1 MDSQFKKRVQAV
13 QQSENTARQAPPQH
27 LPLMLSPPRNLTTNS
42 NTSNIA
48 GRSTGG
54 AVRTNTAAARAMRLK
69 VSTSGK
75 LGVGRSLFGNNGGS
89 LSAASAASAAA
100 SASTSSS
107 AVAARAAAAIA
118 PEGEPTP
125 PVPRRVTRSHP
136 TAPTRS
142 STRKSAAA
150 NPLVSTESRN
160 TLGAPKR
167 PETRNNHLLRN
178 TVTSSIAST
187 SASTSSSTHRHITS
201 PTTRSSTNSV
211 RNNHSDSND
220 SCSNNDNGSSSSRT
234 YIESNVT
241 SNSGDG
247 NESDSSAH
255 DSDAEN
261 NAPPGFKP
269 PPRSEFT
276 IRRAMAAG
284 GASSST
290 FDSHDYPPSPSGMR
304 SPTMRSPGLKSP
316 SKKLVYDRFIPM
328 RERDLSEWYDVH
340 EGSSTPTR
348 PRSKNQPM
356 TPGQTHITDHYR
368 QAQNQ
373 AHDSVIANE
382 LMLTDPRTPHD
393 SHSLNSPRRLFS
405 YSSTTT
411 HNTMHFDSPNRQ
423 IYAPTPVSQ
432 ESRNILLSPKK
443 AQRAISRVP
452 FKVLDAPDLKDDF
465 YLNLVDWS
473 SKNVLGV
480 GLGSSVYLW
489 SAATGNVHQLCDV
502 GSPDTVTSL
511 SWTSSAS
518 YLAVGTDKGDIQIW
532 DVSVQKRI
540 RTMTGHTQR
549 VGVLAWSDHTL
560 TSGSRDRKIYH
571 RDVRTQEMYQQT
583 LISHSGEVCGL
594 KWNSSGTQLAS
605 GGNDNR
611 LIIWD
616 RESTKPQFQFR
627 THQAAVKAIDWNPH
641 QAGVLASGGGT
652 LDRHI
657 RFWNTMTGTSIG
669 AHDTGSQVC
678 NLAWS
683 KTTNEL
689 VSTHGYSQNQ
699 VLVWK
704 YPSMHQIASLPG
716 HTLRVLYL
724 ALSPDGQTIVTGA
737 GDETLRF
744 WNVFQKS
751 KSERRDDDGLSGA
764 ITTIR

>member
-1 MDSQFKKRVQAV
+1 MDSQFRKRVQAM
-13 QQSENTARQAPPQH
+13 QQSENSARQALPLPI
-27 LPLMLSPPRNLTTNS
+27 PLMLPPLVPSSNNS
-42 NTSNIA
+42 TSIS
-48 GRSTGG
+48 GRGIG
-54 AVRTNTAAARAMRLK
+54 AVRNNSAAARAMRIRLTPASK
-69 VSTSGK
+69 ANI
-75 LGVGRSLFGNNGGS
+75 GRNIFGNSNGS
-89 LSAASAASAAA
+89 LSAVTSTSTLP
-100 SASTSSS
+100 ASTPT
-107 AVAARAAAAIA
+107 AAAARAAAALTTTAESTPA
-118 PEGEPTP
+118 PSST
-125 PVPRRVTRSHP
+125 PRRGTRTRLKSPTRTSTRRSAVTSVSSN
-136 TAPTRS
+136 TSSESQNNSSAPTR
-142 STRKSAAA
+142 
-150 NPLVSTESRN
+150 LESRN
-160 TLGAPKR
+160 NALPYKTGSSSITNTTCPVSPSKSHAIAANDNTNSNNNSGNSGN
-167 PETRNNHLLRN
+167 EDDGNNNYSNGTRNN
-178 TVTSSIAST
+178 
-187 SASTSSSTHRHITS
+187 SAEV
-201 PTTRSSTNSV
+201 P
-211 RNNHSDSND
+211 
-220 SCSNNDNGSSSSRT
+220 DN
-234 YIESNVT
+234 
-241 SNSGDG
+241 G
-247 NESDSSAH
+247 NESDSSEH

-261 NAPPGFKP
+261 SVPVGFKP
-269 PPRSEFT
+269 PPPTRYYIKRSQPNGE
-276 IRRAMAAG
+276 
-284 GASSST
+284 ASSSAINAQ
-290 FDSHDYPPSPSGMR
+290 DRPPSPPGMR
-304 SPTMRSPGLKSP
+304 SPTLRSPGLKSP
-316 SKKLVYDRFIPM
+316 SKKHVYDRFIPAM
-328 RERDLSEWYDVH
+328 TERSVTEFYH
-340 EGSSTPTR
+340 MQESPSTPTR
-348 PRSKNQPM
+348 PRSRNQPM
-356 TPGQTHITDHYR
+356 TPGKSHVTDHYR
-368 QAQNQ
+368 HAQNQ
-373 AHDSVIANE
+373 AHDSVMANE
-382 LMLTDPRTPHD
+382 LMLTAPRSPHD
-393 SHSLNSPRRLFS
+393 PNLLSSPRRLFT

-411 HNTMHFDSPNRQ
+411 HNTMHFDSPSRQ
-423 IYAPTPVSQ
+423 IYAKTPISQ
-432 ESRNILLSPKK
+432 ENRNILLSPKK

-452 FKVLDAPDLKDDF
+452 FKVLDAPELKDDF

-489 SAATGNVHQLCDV
+489 SAATGSVNQLCDV
-502 GSPDTVTSL
+502 GGPDTVASL

-518 YLAVGTDKGDIQIW
+518 YLAVGTDEGLIQIW
-532 DVSVQKRI
+532 DVETQKRI

-571 RDVRTQEMYQQT
+571 RDVRTPEMYQQT
-583 LISHSGEVCGL
+583 LLSHTGEVCGL
-594 KWNSSGTQLAS
+594 KWNGSGTQLAS

-616 RESTKPQFQFR
+616 KESTKPQFQFR

-652 LDRHI
+652 ADRHI

-751 KSERRDDDGLSGA
+751 KSERRDDDGLYGA
-764 ITTIR
+764 IATIR

>member
-1 MDSQFKKRVQAV
+1 M
-13 QQSENTARQAPPQH
+13 N
-27 LPLMLSPPRNLTTNS
+27 
-42 NTSNIA
+42 
-48 GRSTGG
+48 
-54 AVRTNTAAARAMRLK
+54 
-69 VSTSGK
+69 
-75 LGVGRSLFGNNGGS
+75 
-89 LSAASAASAAA
+89 
-100 SASTSSS
+100 
-107 AVAARAAAAIA
+107 
-118 PEGEPTP
+118 
-125 PVPRRVTRSHP
+125 
-136 TAPTRS
+136 
-142 STRKSAAA
+142 
-150 NPLVSTESRN
+150 
-160 TLGAPKR
+160 
-167 PETRNNHLLRN
+167 
-178 TVTSSIAST
+178 
-187 SASTSSSTHRHITS
+187 
-201 PTTRSSTNSV
+201 
-211 RNNHSDSND
+211 
-220 SCSNNDNGSSSSRT
+220 
-234 YIESNVT
+234 
-241 SNSGDG
+241 G
-247 NESDSSAH
+247 NESDSSEH

-269 PPRSEFT
+269 PPRSEFI
-276 IRRAMAAG
+276 IRRTRPVENT
-284 GASSST
+284 SSST

-304 SPTMRSPGLKSP
+304 SPTMRSPGLRSP
-316 SKKLVYDRFIPM
+316 SRKLVYDRFIPM
-328 RERDLSEWYDVH
+328 RERDLSELYDLH
-340 EGSSTPTR
+340 ESPSTPTR

-382 LMLTDPRTPHD
+382 LMLTDPRSPHD
-393 SHSLNSPRRLFS
+393 SSLNSPRRLFT

-411 HNTMHFDSPNRQ
+411 HNTMHFDSPSRQ

-432 ESRNILLSPKK
+432 ESRNILLSPRKG
-443 AQRAISRVP
+443 QRAISRVP

-511 SWTSSAS
+511 AWTSSAS

-532 DVSVQKRI
+532 DVAVQKRI

-594 KWNSSGTQLAS
+594 KWNGSGTQLAS

-652 LDRHI
+652 ADRHI

>member
-1 MDSQFKKRVQAV
+1 MAMDSQFKKRLQAM
-13 QQSENTARQAPPQH
+13 QQSTARQPLPQH
-27 LPLMLSPPRNLTTNS
+27 LPLMLSPPRMTDTSTNI
-42 NTSNIA
+42 NTHLA
-48 GRSTGG
+48 GRSIGG
-54 AVRTNTAAARAMRLK
+54 PVRNNTPAARAMR
-69 VSTSGK
+69 VRVPAATRAGI
-75 LGVGRSLFGNNGGS
+75 GRNLFGNSSNTS
-89 LSAASAASAAA
+89 LSTASSTASNTPA
-100 SASTSSS
+100 SASTSTSIS
-107 AVAARAAAAIA
+107 AVAARAAAAISSEVESTPA
-118 PEGEPTP
+118 PAPA
-125 PVPRRVTRSHP
+125 PRRGTRARRTS
-136 TAPTRS
+136 PTRS
-142 STRKSAAA
+142 STRRSAAA
-150 NPLVSTESRN
+150 GLANQVASANTRN
-160 TLGAPKR
+160 ASNAPTR
-167 PETRNNHLLRN
+167 PETRNNTRN
-178 TVTSSIAST
+178 TADSSIAGT
-187 SASTSSSTHRHITS
+187 LASTSSHNNTS
-201 PTTRSSTNSV
+201 APSTRSSTNSNG
-211 RNNHSDSND
+211 NNGDDS
-220 SCSNNDNGSSSSRT
+220 GGSSSRT
-234 YIESNVT
+234 LHEINPINNT
-241 SNSGDG
+241 NNG
-247 NESDSSAH
+247 NESDSSEH

-269 PPRSEFT
+269 PPRSEFI
-276 IRRAMAAG
+276 IRRSRPVEG
-284 GASSST
+284 VSSSSM

-304 SPTMRSPGLKSP
+304 SPTMRSPGLRSP

-328 RERDLSEWYDVH
+328 RERDLSELYDLH
-340 EGSSTPTR
+340 EAPSTPTR

-356 TPGQTHITDHYR
+356 TPGQTHVTDHYR

-382 LMLTDPRTPHD
+382 LMLTDPRSPYD
-393 SHSLNSPRRLFS
+393 PSLNSPRRLFT

-411 HNTMHFDSPNRQ
+411 HNTMHFDSPSRQ

-432 ESRNILLSPKK
+432 ESRNILLSPRKG
-443 AQRAISRVP
+443 QRVISRVP

-511 SWTSSAS
+511 SWTGSAS

-532 DVSVQKRI
+532 DVAVQKRI

-594 KWNSSGTQLAS
+594 KWNGSGTQLAS

-616 RESTKPQFQFR
+616 KESTKPQFQFR

-652 LDRHI
+652 ADRHI

>member
-1 MDSQFKKRVQAV
+1 M
-13 QQSENTARQAPPQH
+13 
-27 LPLMLSPPRNLTTNS
+27 
-42 NTSNIA
+42 A
-48 GRSTGG
+48 GRTIGG
-54 AVRTNTAAARAMRLK
+54 PVRNNTAAARAMR
-69 VSTSGK
+69 VRVPPATSAGI
-75 LGVGRSLFGNNGGS
+75 GRSLFGNSSNTS
-89 LSAASAASAAA
+89 LSTASSNASNTSASASPSTSTLAAAARAASAISSEVEPSPTPAPTPRRGTRARRASPTRSRTRRATAAGSANQAA
-100 SASTSSS
+100 SSTTRSASSAPNRSETRNSTRNTAIASTIASTSS
-107 AVAARAAAAIA
+107 
-118 PEGEPTP
+118 
-125 PVPRRVTRSHP
+125 H
-136 TAPTRS
+136 
-142 STRKSAAA
+142 
-150 NPLVSTESRN
+150 N
-160 TLGAPKR
+160 
-167 PETRNNHLLRN
+167 
-178 TVTSSIAST
+178 T
-187 SASTSSSTHRHITS
+187 SA
-201 PTTRSSTNSV
+201 PTTRSSTNGNS
-211 RNNHSDSND
+211 NNCDGNGDSN
-220 SCSNNDNGSSSSRT
+220 SRALLETNISSNN
-234 YIESNVT
+234 SN
-241 SNSGDG
+241 NG
-247 NESDSSAH
+247 NESDSSEH

-269 PPRSEFT
+269 PPRSDFI
-276 IRRAMAAG
+276 IRRTRPVE
-284 GASSST
+284 GASSSSSSM
-290 FDSHDYPPSPSGMR
+290 FDSHNYPPSPSGGMK

-316 SKKLVYDRFIPM
+316 SKKLVYDRYIPM
-328 RERDLSEWYDVH
+328 RERDLSELYDLH
-340 EGSSTPTR
+340 EAPSTPTR

-356 TPGQTHITDHYR
+356 TPGQTHVTDHYR

-382 LMLTDPRTPHD
+382 LMLTDPRSPHD
-393 SHSLNSPRRLFS
+393 PSLNSPRRLFT

-411 HNTMHFDSPNRQ
+411 HNTMHFDSPSRQ

-443 AQRAISRVP
+443 GQRAISRVP

-489 SAATGNVHQLCDV
+489 SAASGNVHQLCDV

-511 SWTSSAS
+511 SWTGSAS

-532 DVSVQKRI
+532 DVAAQKRI

-571 RDVRTQEMYQQT
+571 RDVRTQDMYQQT
-583 LISHSGEVCGL
+583 LIGHSGEVCGL
-594 KWNSSGTQLAS
+594 KWNGSGTQLAS

-616 RESTKPQFQFR
+616 KDSTKPQFQFR

-652 LDRHI
+652 ADRHI

>member
-27 LPLMLSPPRNLTTNS
+27 LPLMLSPPRNLTSNSS
-42 NTSNIA
+42 NTSSA
-48 GRSTGG
+48 VGRSSGG
-54 AVRTNTAAARAMRLK
+54 ALRTNTAAARAMRLK
-69 VSTSGK
+69 VPTATRPGI
-75 LGVGRSLFGNNGGS
+75 GRSLFGNSTGS
-89 LSAASAASAAA
+89 LSAASAASSSA
-100 SASTSSS
+100 STSTSSS
-107 AVAARAAAAIA
+107 AVAARAAALIA
-118 PEGEPTP
+118 PEVERTATP
-125 PVPRRVTRSHP
+125 PPRRVTRSHLS
-136 TAPTRS
+136 APTRS

-150 NPLVSTESRN
+150 GAANPPVSSEPRN
-160 TLGAPKR
+160 SSGTPKR
-167 PETRNNHLLRN
+167 PDTRNNFSLRN
-178 TVTSSIAST
+178 TIAST
-187 SASTSSSTHRHITS
+187 LASTSSHNHTTA
-201 PTTRSSTNSV
+201 PATRSNTNSD
-211 RNNHSDSND
+211 RNSHTDNT
-220 SCSNNDNGSSSSRT
+220 DNGSNNGNVNGSSVH
-234 YIESNVT
+234 IENKAT

-247 NESDSSAH
+247 NESESSEH

-269 PPRSEFT
+269 PPRSEFI
-276 IRRAMAAG
+276 IRRNMAAG

-290 FDSHDYPPSPSGMR
+290 FDSDNPPSPSGMR
-304 SPTMRSPGLKSP
+304 SPTMRSPGLRSP

-328 RERDLSEWYDVH
+328 RERDLSEWYDIH
-340 EGSSTPTR
+340 EAPSTPTR
-348 PRSKNQPM
+348 PRSRNQPM
-356 TPGQTHITDHYR
+356 TPGQTHVTDHYR

-382 LMLTDPRTPHD
+382 LMLTDPRNPHD

-616 RESTKPQFQFR
+616 KESTKPQFQFR

-652 LDRHI
+652 ADRHI

-751 KSERRDDDGLSGA
+751 KSERRDDDGLSSA

>member
-27 LPLMLSPPRNLTTNS
+27 IPLMLSPPRVSTSSATTSTNMSGRSISGAIRS
-42 NTSNIA
+42 NTP
-48 GRSTGG
+48 
-54 AVRTNTAAARAMRLK
+54 AARAMRIRMPPATRA
-69 VSTSGK
+69 SI
-75 LGVGRSLFGNNGGS
+75 GRSLFGNS
-89 LSAASAASAAA
+89 SSS
-100 SASTSSS
+100 SASTSSASTSTS
-107 AVAARAAAAIA
+107 AAAAAAARAAAVAN
-118 PEGEPTP
+118 PEAEPPT
-125 PVPRRVTRSHP
+125 PVPRRVTRARLASP
-136 TAPTRS
+136 PPTRV
-142 STRKSAAA
+142 STRKTAAA
-150 NPLVSTESRN
+150 AGSVNATVSADPRN
-160 TLGAPKR
+160 TSGAPKR
-167 PETRNNHLLRN
+167 PETRNSTARSNN
-178 TVTSSIAST
+178 NNNNSDNVSSPAS
-187 SASTSSSTHRHITS
+187 SHNHITT
-201 PTTRSSTNSV
+201 PATRSSANS
-211 RNNHSDSND
+211 N
-220 SCSNNDNGSSSSRT
+220 SSSRT
-234 YIESNVT
+234 HIVENNANNNTSNV
-241 SNSGDG
+241 DG
-247 NESDSSAH
+247 HESDSSEH

-269 PPRSEFT
+269 PPRSDFI
-276 IRRAMAAG
+276 IRRTLPIG

-290 FDSHDYPPSPSGMR
+290 FDPHDYPASPSGMR

-328 RERDLSEWYDVH
+328 RERDLSELYDLH
-340 EGSSTPTR
+340 ESPLTPS
-348 PRSKNQPM
+348 RSRSRNQPM
-356 TPGQTHITDHYR
+356 TPGQSHVTDHYR

-382 LMLTDPRTPHD
+382 LMLTDPRSPHD
-393 SHSLNSPRRLFS
+393 SHSMNSPRRLFT

-411 HNTMHFDSPNRQ
+411 HNTMHFDSPSRQ

-473 SKNVLGV
+473 SQNVLGV

-489 SAATGNVHQLCDV
+489 SALTGNVHQLCDV

-511 SWTSSAS
+511 NWTSSGS

-532 DVSVQKRI
+532 DVSISKRI

-560 TSGSRDRKIYH
+560 TSGSRDRKIFH
-571 RDVRTQEMYQQT
+571 RDVRTQEMYQST

-594 KWNSSGTQLAS
+594 KWNGSGTQLAS

-616 RESTKPQFQFR
+616 RDSTKPQFQFR
-627 THQAAVKAIDWNPH
+627 NHQAAVKAIDWNPH

-652 LDRHI
+652 ADRHI
-657 RFWNTMTGTSIG
+657 RFWNTMTGTSID
-669 AHDTGSQVC
+669 AYDTGSQVC
-678 NLAWS
+678 NLTWS

-751 KSERRDDDGLSGA
+751 KSERRDEDGLSGA
-764 ITTIR
+764 IATIR

>member
-1 MDSQFKKRVQAV
+1 M
-13 QQSENTARQAPPQH
+13 
-27 LPLMLSPPRNLTTNS
+27 
-42 NTSNIA
+42 A
-48 GRSTGG
+48 GRSIGG
-54 AVRTNTAAARAMRLK
+54 PVRNNTPAARAMR
-69 VSTSGK
+69 VRVPPATRAGI
-75 LGVGRSLFGNNGGS
+75 GRNLFGSGS
-89 LSAASAASAAA
+89 NTLSTTSSNASNISA
-100 SASTSSS
+100 SASTSTSTS
-107 AVAARAAAAIA
+107 AVAARAAAAISSEVESSTTPA
-118 PEGEPTP
+118 PA
-125 PVPRRVTRSHP
+125 PRRGTRARRTS
-136 TAPTRS
+136 PTRS
-142 STRKSAAA
+142 STRRATAAGSVNQVASFTTRNASSAP
-150 NPLVSTESRN
+150 N
-160 TLGAPKR
+160 R
-167 PETRNNHLLRN
+167 PETRNNTRN
-178 TVTSSIAST
+178 TASNSIAST
-187 SASTSSSTHRHITS
+187 IASSSNHNTSAPATRSNTSS
-201 PTTRSSTNSV
+201 N
-211 RNNHSDSND
+211 
-220 SCSNNDNGSSSSRT
+220 SNNGDGDGGSSSRT
-234 YIESNVT
+234 LLETNISTN
-241 SNSGDG
+241 NNG
-247 NESDSSAH
+247 NESDSSEH

-269 PPRSEFT
+269 PPRSEFI
-276 IRRAMAAG
+276 IRRTRPVE

-290 FDSHDYPPSPSGMR
+290 SSSMFDSHDYPPSPSGGMK
-304 SPTMRSPGLKSP
+304 SPTMRSPGLRSP
-316 SKKLVYDRFIPM
+316 SRKLIYDRFIPM
-328 RERDLSEWYDVH
+328 RERDLSELYDLH
-340 EGSSTPTR
+340 EAPSTPTR

-356 TPGQTHITDHYR
+356 TPGQTHVTDHYR

-382 LMLTDPRTPHD
+382 LMLTDPRSPHD
-393 SHSLNSPRRLFS
+393 PSLNSPRRLFT
-405 YSSTTT
+405 YSSATT
-411 HNTMHFDSPNRQ
+411 HNTMHFDSPSRQ

-432 ESRNILLSPKK
+432 ESRNILLSPRKG
-443 AQRAISRVP
+443 QRAISRVP

-511 SWTSSAS
+511 SWTGSAS

-532 DVSVQKRI
+532 DVAVQKRI

-583 LISHSGEVCGL
+583 LIGHSGEVCGL
-594 KWNSSGTQLAS
+594 KWNGSGTQLAS

-652 LDRHI
+652 ADRNI